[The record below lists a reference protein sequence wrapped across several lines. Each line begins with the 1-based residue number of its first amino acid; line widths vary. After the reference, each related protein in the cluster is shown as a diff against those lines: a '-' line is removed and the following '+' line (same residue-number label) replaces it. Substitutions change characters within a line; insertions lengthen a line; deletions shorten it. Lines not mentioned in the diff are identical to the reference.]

1 MCGVKGRVPAVHP
14 PGCLFGDI
22 PPRPPRAP
30 PLTLVL
36 ASKGSATGT
45 SAAQNGPVIRICSQ
59 CGALTLEDVEKC
71 SFCDFPFVE
80 DRALSHEPVAVGA
93 PAAAAEPEWRREVS
107 RRLFEYRAR
116 RGRLQPGE
124 HQSGLPFSAE
134 LALHDE
140 EVRNRPRQRP
150 AARQRQTERMEIC
163 IQPKLDFSTAL
174 HDRAH
179 PQTAL
184 VPVADLAERRAAGML
199 DALFLALTAAGFLG
213 LFRSLGGQII
223 FEKVD
228 AIVYLTAFYLLYS
241 QYFFLFTTFAGATPG
256 MQLRGLTIVRLD
268 GTLPDTR
275 QLLWRSFGYMLSGAT
290 MMLGYLWALW
300 DEDHFTW
307 QDRISQTYITAATP
321 IIDSDSFDVRS
332 ARHTFAHK

>member
-1 MCGVKGRVPAVHP
+1 VVA
-14 PGCLFGDI
+14 L
-22 PPRPPRAP
+22 PR
-30 PLTLVL
+30 
-36 ASKGSATGT
+36 SAAGT

-59 CGALTLEDVEKC
+59 CGALSLEDVEKC

-80 DRALSHEPVAVGA
+80 DVAVPEPVAVGA
-93 PAAAAEPEWRREVS
+93 PAATAEEPEWRREVT
-107 RRLFEYRAR
+107 RRLHEYRAR
-116 RGRLQPGE
+116 RGQLSPGE
-124 HQSGLPFSAE
+124 HQSGLPFSTK
-134 LALHDE
+134 LDLDE
-140 EVRNRPRQRP
+140 EEIRSRPRQRP
-150 AARQRQTERMEIC
+150 ITRQRQTERMEIC
-163 IQPKLDFSTAL
+163 VQPELDFSTAL

-184 VPVADLAERRAAGML
+184 VPVADLGERRAAGML

-213 LFRSLGGQII
+213 LFRSLGGHII

-256 MQLRGLTIVRLD
+256 MQFRGLTIVRLD

-290 MMLGYLWALW
+290 LLLGYLWSLW

-321 IIDSDSFDVRS
+321 IAGTDSFDVRT
-332 ARHTFAHK
+332 AHHTFAHK